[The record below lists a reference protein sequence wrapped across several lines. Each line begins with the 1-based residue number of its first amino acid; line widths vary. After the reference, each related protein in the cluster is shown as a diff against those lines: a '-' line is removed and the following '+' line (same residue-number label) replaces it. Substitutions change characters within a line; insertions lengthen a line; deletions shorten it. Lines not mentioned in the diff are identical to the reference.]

1 MPDLYLRASK
11 SFVRDLCDIG
21 HLQTTA
27 EMIKRLRNE
36 LSDDEIS
43 LSIFTILKQNASRNL
58 KHQG

>member
-1 MPDLYLRASK
+1 MPDLYLRPSK

-21 HLQTTA
+21 HSQTTA

-43 LSIFTILKQNASRNL
+43 LSKLYNL
-58 KHQG
+58 KKNPADH